1 MAKVKEKKALE
12 KKNWTQSFTLVG
24 KACVTDYTFKIDE
37 YSEKSDWLYN
47 QLSLD
52 VDCGEKY
59 GKVRCELMGGHR
71 ANGENPPIFVH
82 GKDEND
88 RDDFGNSYRIAF
100 EDRFNDEYLED
111 IGDMCFLHAGIEK
124 DEAGNTT
131 VLKFLHPYDFIKYLS
146 ENLKDGTEVR
156 VTGQMRYTVYNGN
169 VQVKKEVSRI
179 YFKRENDK
187 YEASFRQTILINKD
201 SLGKPDKTKNII
213 PVTGY
218 VLEKFKEYNGN
229 DLTEGGTVRG
239 GKFVPLIKVFEY
251 EYDPE
256 MDKEKLQKALNLLF
270 KVKKGYNQVTYEGT
284 FVEGGAIIQTTYDDL
299 SDELKEL
306 VDSEIYTLEEALAQ
320 CTDNTG
326 KERRMIIR
334 RPIIK
339 KVGEEGHKVT
349 QVQKIEG
356 IYSDEDLMLD
366 YLIAHE
372 EEEEEPEEVVED
384 VETDEVS
391 DTSWMD
397 ALGI

>member
-47 QLSLD
+47 QISLD
-52 VDCGEKY
+52 IDCGEKY

-71 ANGENPPIFVH
+71 ANGESPAIFVH
-82 GKDEND
+82 GKDENN
-88 RDDFGNSYRIAF
+88 RDDFGNSYTIAF
-100 EDRFNDEYLED
+100 EDRFNEEYLED
-111 IGDMCFLHAGIEK
+111 IGDTCFLHAGIERDTEGK
-124 DEAGNTT
+124 AA
-131 VLKFLHPYDFIKYLS
+131 VFKFLHPYDFIKYLS
-146 ENLKDGTEVR
+146 ENLKNGTEVR

-169 VQVKKEVSRI
+169 VQIKKEISRI
-179 YFKRENDK
+179 YLKRDTDK
-187 YEASFRQTILINKD
+187 YEASFKQTILINKD

-218 VLEKFKEYNGN
+218 ILEKFKEYNGN

-239 GKFVPLIKVFEY
+239 GKFVPLRKVFEY

-256 MDKEKLQKALNLLF
+256 MDKEKLQKAFDLLF

-284 FVEGGAIIQTTYDDL
+284 FVEGGAIVQATYDDL
-299 SDELKEL
+299 SDELKEFIKYG
-306 VDSEIYTLEEALAQ
+306 IYTLDEALAQ
-320 CTDNTG
+320 CTDNAG

-339 KVGEEGHKVT
+339 KVGEEGHKVA
-349 QVQKIEG
+349 QIQRIES

-372 EEEEEPEEVVED
+372 EEEDEPEEVVED

-397 ALGI
+397 ELGL